1 MKNNLHSGICDKQQS
16 PHDSLALVVATAHR
30 YLSRTQSYIFHK
42 YDLSNVCKEYNLQQ
56 LLGPIDKYFISY
68 NFFSCKWSF
77 AIWKVT
83 CETHGLHTQVIG
95 FSSKVEMCKH
105 LNSPQNICAS
115 INLGNLFWKC
125 FIFRDTLFIRD
136 IYKHNHYF
144 TWKPWTCPCRIYQVQ
159 WFGCHTRCSI
169 PTPPPFGLSQWVSI
183 WVTY

>member
-16 PHDSLALVVATAHR
+16 PHDSLALMVATAHR

-56 LLGPIDKYFISY
+56 LLGPIDKYFILY

-77 AIWKVT
+77 SIWKVT

-115 INLGNLFWKC
+115 INLGNLLWKC

-136 IYKHNHYF
+136 IYKHHHYF

-159 WFGCHTRCSI
+159 SFGCHTRCSI